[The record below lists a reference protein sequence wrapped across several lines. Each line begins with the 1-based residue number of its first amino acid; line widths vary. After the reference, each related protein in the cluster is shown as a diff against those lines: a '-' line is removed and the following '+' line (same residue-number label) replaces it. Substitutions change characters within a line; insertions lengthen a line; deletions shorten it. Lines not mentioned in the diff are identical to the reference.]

1 MYRLFGME
9 VSPYSV
15 KVRALLRF
23 KQVPF
28 EWLLRSRAN
37 ESAFREHAKVPLIPL
52 LVTPTGPM
60 QDSTPMLS
68 FLEAEHP
75 TPSIRLTDPLL
86 NFLSDALEE
95 AADEWLIKPMFH
107 YRWNYEADRHEAGL
121 RIATASVDPGTD
133 PSKFAEMIGAH
144 LMTRREPLGC
154 SEANAPLI
162 ERYLLEGATRLN
174 AHLQARPFL
183 FGDQLSAADLG
194 LGSLYYELYSDPT
207 PSALLRPFSALS
219 AWAQRCMNP
228 EGLGAGKSESWDSL
242 SATLRPVLE
251 HELSKHYLP
260 WARANAA
267 ALAHGDGTPFTV
279 SLGGMDFTQPAQK
292 YPAKSWRMLQESW
305 AGLTPETQAS
315 IRAVIGEV

>member
-37 ESAFREHAKVPLIPL
+37 EPAFREHAKVPLIPL
-52 LVTPTGPM
+52 LVTPTGAI
-60 QDSTPMLS
+60 QDSTPMLDL
-68 FLEAEHP
+68 LEAAHP
-75 TPSIRLTDPLL
+75 TPSIRLADPML
-86 NFLSDALEE
+86 NFFSDALEE

-107 YRWNYEADRHEAGL
+107 YRWNYEADRREASL

-154 SEANAPLI
+154 SDANVELL
-162 ERYLLEGATRLN
+162 ERYLQEGATRLN
-174 AHLQARPFL
+174 THLQTRPFL

-207 PSALLRPFSALS
+207 PSTRLRPFSELS

-228 EGLGAGKSESWDSL
+228 EGLGTGNSESWDSL

-251 HELSKHYLP
+251 HELSTHYLP
-260 WARANAA
+260 WAKANAV
-267 ALAHGDGTPFTV
+267 ALASGDGTPFTV
-279 SLGGMDFTQPAQK
+279 NLDGTDFTQPAQK
-292 YPAKSWRMLQESW
+292 YPAKSWRMLQAHW
-305 AGLTPETQAS
+305 DDLTPESQAT

>member
-23 KQVPF
+23 KQLPF

-37 ESAFREHAKVPLIPL
+37 EAAFREHAKVPLIPL
-52 LVTPTGPM
+52 LVTPTGAM
-60 QDSTPMLS
+60 QDSTPMMD

-75 TPSIRLTDPLL
+75 TPAIRLADPML
-86 NFLSDALEE
+86 NFFSDALEE
-95 AADEWLIKPMFH
+95 AADEWLIKSMFH
-107 YRWNYEADRHEAGL
+107 YRWNYEADRREASL

-133 PSKFAEMIGAH
+133 PSKFAEMIGTH

-154 SEANAPLI
+154 SDANAALI
-162 ERYLLEGATRLN
+162 ERYLLESATRLN
-174 AHLQARPFL
+174 THLETRPFL

-207 PSALLRPFSALS
+207 PSTLLRPFSALS
-219 AWAQRCMNP
+219 AWAQRSMNP
-228 EGLGAGKSESWDSL
+228 EGLGTGQSESWDSL

-251 HELSKHYLP
+251 HELNAHYLP
-260 WARANAA
+260 WAKANAA
-267 ALAHGDGTPFTV
+267 ALLSGDGSIFTV
-279 SLGGMDFTQPAQK
+279 DLGGADFTQPAQK
-292 YPAKSWRMLQESW
+292 YPAKSWRTLQERRSRL
-305 AGLTPETQAS
+305 AADTQAG
-315 IRAVIGEV
+315 IRDIIGEV

>member
-23 KQVPF
+23 KQIPF

-52 LVTPTGPM
+52 LVTPAGAM
-60 QDSTPMLS
+60 QDSTPMLNY
-68 FLEAEHP
+68 LETEHP

-107 YRWNYEADRHEAGL
+107 YRWNFEADRREASL

-133 PSKFAEMIGAH
+133 PSKFAEMIGMH

-154 SEANAPLI
+154 SDTNAPLI

-174 AHLQARPFL
+174 AHLQTRPFL

-207 PSALLRPFSALS
+207 PSTLLRPFSALS

-228 EGLGAGKSESWDSL
+228 EGLGTGQSESWDSL

-251 HELSKHYLP
+251 HELSTHYLP
-260 WARANAA
+260 WAHANAA
-267 ALAHGDGTPFTV
+267 ALASGDGTPFTV
-279 SLGGMDFTQPAQK
+279 SLDGTDFTQPAQK
-292 YPAKSWRMLQESW
+292 YPAKSLRMLQAQW
-305 AGLTPETQAS
+305 AGLAPDTQAD
-315 IRAVIGEV
+315 IRAIIGEV

>member
-52 LVTPTGPM
+52 LVTPSGAM
-60 QDSTPMLS
+60 QDSTPMMNY
-68 FLEAEHP
+68 LEAQHP
-75 TPSIRLTDPLL
+75 EPSIRLADPLL

-107 YRWNYEADRHEAGL
+107 YRWNHEADRREASL

-133 PSKFAEMIGAH
+133 PGKFADMIGAH

-154 SEANAPLI
+154 SDANAALI
-162 ERYLLEGATRLN
+162 ERYLLESATRLD
-174 AHLQARPFL
+174 AHLQTRPFL

-207 PSALLRPFSALS
+207 PSALLRPFGALS
-219 AWAQRCMNP
+219 AWAQRSMNP
-228 EGLGAGKSESWDSL
+228 EGLGTGPCESWDSL
-242 SATLRPVLE
+242 EPTLRPVLE
-251 HELSKHYLP
+251 HELRAHYLP
-260 WARANAA
+260 WAQANAA
-267 ALAHGDGTPFTV
+267 ALAHGDGTPFSVNLQDTP
-279 SLGGMDFTQPAQK
+279 FTQPAQK
-292 YPAKSWRMLQESW
+292 YPAKSFGMLE
-305 AGLTPETQAS
+305 AN
-315 IRAVIGEV
+315 RATLSAEHQRQLREIVGEF

>member
-37 ESAFREHAKVPLIPL
+37 EAAFREHAKVPLIPL
-52 LVTPTGPM
+52 LVTPGGAL
-60 QDSTPMLS
+60 QDSTPMMNY
-68 FLEAEHP
+68 LETEHP
-75 TPSIRLTDPLL
+75 SPSIRLADPAL

-107 YRWNYEADRHEAGL
+107 YRWNYEADRREAGL

-133 PSKFAEMIGAH
+133 PTQYAAMIGAH

-154 SEANAPLI
+154 SDANAPLL
-162 ERYLLEGATRLN
+162 ERYVLESAKRLD
-174 AHLQARPFL
+174 AHLQSRPFL
-183 FGDQLSAADLG
+183 FGNQLSAADLG

-207 PSALLRPFSALS
+207 PNALLRPFSALS

-228 EGLGAGKSESWDSL
+228 EGLGTGNSESWDSL
-242 SATLRPVLE
+242 RATLQPVLE
-251 HELSKHYLP
+251 HELSHFYLP

-267 ALAHGDGTPFTV
+267 ALASGDGTAFTV
-279 SLGGMDFTQPAQK
+279 TLDGTAFTQPAQK
-292 YPAKSWRMLQESW
+292 YPAKSWRTLQSHW
-305 AGLTPETQAS
+305 ATLSADTQAEVRG
-315 IRAVIGEV
+315 IIGEL

>member
-23 KQVPF
+23 KQLPF

-37 ESAFREHAKVPLIPL
+37 EAAFREHAKVPLIPL
-52 LVTPTGPM
+52 LVTPTGAM
-60 QDSTPMLS
+60 QDSTPMMD

-75 TPSIRLTDPLL
+75 TPAIRLADPML

-95 AADEWLIKPMFH
+95 AADEWLIKSMFH
-107 YRWNYEADRHEAGL
+107 YRWNYEADRREASL

-133 PSKFAEMIGAH
+133 PSKFAEMIGTH

-154 SEANAPLI
+154 SDANAALI
-162 ERYLLEGATRLN
+162 ERYLLESATRLN
-174 AHLQARPFL
+174 AHLETRPFL

-207 PSALLRPFSALS
+207 PSTLLRPFSALS
-219 AWAQRCMNP
+219 AWAQRSMNP
-228 EGLGAGKSESWDSL
+228 EGLGTGQSESWDSL

-251 HELSKHYLP
+251 HELNAHYLP
-260 WARANAA
+260 WAKANAA
-267 ALAHGDGTPFTV
+267 ALLSGDGSLFTV
-279 SLGGMDFTQPAQK
+279 DLGGAGFTQPAQK
-292 YPAKSWRMLQESW
+292 YPAKSWRTLQERRSRL
-305 AGLTPETQAS
+305 AADTQAD
-315 IRAVIGEV
+315 IRDIIGET